1 MSGHAAAAPPP
12 KPAAAAGDAH
22 SVGRPVRDLAAEIYV
37 QLIAKVPDPGKAESM
52 AKLSFKLAEMFQA
65 VDDARI
71 HAAKPVQADFNAE
84 FFDSPAK
91 T

>member
-1 MSGHAAAAPPP
+1 MSGHAAAPP
-12 KPAAAAGDAH
+12 KAGPPAAEEH

-52 AKLSFKLAEMFQA
+52 AKLSFKLAEMFQQ

-71 HAAKPVQADFNAE
+71 HAAKPVAADFNAE
-84 FFDSPAK
+84 FFDKS
-91 T
+91 

>member
-1 MSGHAAAAPPP
+1 MSGHAAAPP
-12 KPAAAAGDAH
+12 PAAAPAAAH

-37 QLIAKVPDPGKAESM
+37 QLISKVPDPGKAESM

-65 VDDARI
+65 VDDGRI

-84 FFDSPAK
+84 FFDQK
-91 T
+91 

>member
-1 MSGHAAAAPPP
+1 MSGHAAAPP
-12 KPAAAAGDAH
+12 PAAAAPTAGAH

>member
-1 MSGHAAAAPPP
+1 MSGHAAAPP
-12 KPAAAAGDAH
+12 KAAPAPAAGGAH

-37 QLIAKVPDPGKAESM
+37 QLIAKVPDPGKAASM
-52 AKLSFKLAEMFQA
+52 AKLSFKLAELFEEEDA
-65 VDDARI
+65 ARI

-84 FFDSPAK
+84 FFDK

>member
-1 MSGHAAAAPPP
+1 MSGHAAAPAKAAPA
-12 KPAAAAGDAH
+12 PAAGGAH

-37 QLIAKVPDPGKAESM
+37 QLISKVPDPGKADSM

-84 FFDSPAK
+84 FFDKA
-91 T
+91 